1 MASSPQLRPLGE
13 ALGTEVLGIDL
24 SRPVDD
30 VTFAWIA
37 KAFGEHPVLVFRD
50 QNSVSP
56 AVAGRAWKQISR
68 PIFSAC
74 CSRSPALMKRE
85 LVLMPHDNHSEETV
99 SLTVESDCGIN
110 LGCGPTALDR
120 VRKTLS
126 ESTSGMLPTKCTI
139 GCRL

>member
-1 MASSPQLRPLGE
+1 
-13 ALGTEVLGIDL
+13 
-24 SRPVDD
+24 
-30 VTFAWIA
+30 
-37 KAFGEHPVLVFRD
+37 
-50 QNSVSP
+50 
-56 AVAGRAWKQISR
+56 
-68 PIFSAC
+68 
-74 CSRSPALMKRE
+74 LMKRE